1 MPATV
6 HISPLPDPTLDRVG
20 FPLDHPYLE
29 QVYCSVLGPTTVL
42 LLRRIGD
49 LLDGHP
55 EGVHLDL
62 VETSRSLG
70 VGARGAD
77 DAEVG
82 RNAPIRRALDRIAMF
97 GLGKW
102 TEPDEA
108 LAVHAKVP
116 ALSRHKADRLPEKLQ
131 AVHRSLLTEHLDGL
145 VALTEGR
152 APGQPVLAPIPTR
165 LARDAAPAAHPAAAA
180 RESEV
185 AARLRAFGANGHG
198 PRSVTR

>member
-1 MPATV
+1 LPATV
-6 HISPLPDPTLDRVG
+6 HIAPLPDLTLERVG
-20 FPLDHPYLE
+20 FPLNHAYLE

-55 EGVHLDL
+55 EGMHLDL

-70 VGARGAD
+70 VGARGAEG
-77 DAEVG
+77 AEVG

-102 TEPDEA
+102 TEPGEA

-116 ALSRHKADRLPEKLQ
+116 ALSRHRAERLPTSS
-131 AVHRSLLTEHLDGL
+131 RRCT
-145 VALTEGR
+145 
-152 APGQPVLAPIPTR
+152 
-165 LARDAAPAAHPAAAA
+165 
-180 RESEV
+180 
-185 AARLRAFGANGHG
+185 GAC
-198 PRSVTR
+198 